1 MGKIKINMLSS
12 ADKVDGQGV
21 GSAYLEQVNLIKEGA
36 ADLFEV
42 TINGSFDCDIQH
54 IHTVDPQNYLKLKAI
69 RAASVCYVHFLP
81 DTLDGSIEL
90 PKMIFKIFKKY
101 VIELYK
107 SADYLIV
114 VNPIFMDAL
123 AQYGIKKEKMVYI
136 PNYVS
141 KDDFYRKEDTEVKQ
155 LRKEYGIKEDAFV
168 VIGVG
173 QVQTRKGVL
182 DFVEVAK
189 KLPEIT
195 FVWSGGFSFGR
206 ITDGY
211 EELKKIVDNPPEN
224 VKFLGIIPRE
234 KMNDIYNI
242 ADILFMPS
250 YNELFPMA
258 ILEAVNLHK
267 PLVLRDL
274 ELYEDIL
281 FHKYA
286 KGHNNDDFVTLIRT
300 LKENR
305 EQYHAGEQMSE
316 EISEYYSKENVL
328 KIWIDFYTKVH
339 EEHLKKESKRQKRKR
354 KQHDS

>member
-1 MGKIKINMLSS
+1 MSYARRKFMDKIKINMLSS

-36 ADLFEV
+36 SDLFDV
-42 TINGSFDCDIQH
+42 TINGSSKCDIQH
-54 IHTVDPQNYLKLKAI
+54 VHTVDPQNYLKMKFSKA
-69 RAASVCYVHFLP
+69 ANVCYVHFLP
-81 DTLDGSIEL
+81 DTLNGSIEL
-90 PKMIFKIFKKY
+90 PKALFKVFKNY
-101 VIELYK
+101 VVKLYK
-107 SADYLIV
+107 TADYLIV
-114 VNPIFMDAL
+114 VNPIFMEAL
-123 AQYGIKKEKMVYI
+123 STYGIQKEKMVYI

-141 KDDFYRKEDTEVKQ
+141 KDDFYQKSESQVKELKAS
-155 LRKEYGIKEDAFV
+155 YGIDEDAFV

-182 DFVEVAK
+182 DFIEVAK
-189 KLPEIT
+189 AMSDVT

-211 EELKKIVDNPPEN
+211 EELKKVVDNPPDN

-242 ADILFMPS
+242 ADVLFMPS

-267 PLVLRDL
+267 PLMLRDL
-274 ELYEDIL
+274 TLYEDIL
-281 FHKYA
+281 FHKYRSGSDNEA
-286 KGHNNDDFVTLIRT
+286 FIKQLRE
-300 LKENR
+300 LKDNR
-305 EQYHAGEQMSE
+305 EVYAQSAEWSK
-316 EISEYYSKENVL
+316 EISEFYSKENVL

-339 EEHLKKESKRQKRKR
+339 QEHLEKMRKK
-354 KQHDS
+354 